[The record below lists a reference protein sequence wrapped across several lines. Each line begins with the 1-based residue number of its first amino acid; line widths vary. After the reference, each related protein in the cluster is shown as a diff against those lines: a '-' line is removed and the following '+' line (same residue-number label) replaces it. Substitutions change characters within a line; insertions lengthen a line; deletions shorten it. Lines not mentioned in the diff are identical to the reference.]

1 MFAAGQ
7 LSGGAELPP
16 LGESRG
22 SVLLIVRTSAA
33 ILVEVVE
40 VVEVV
45 GDGGVDGG
53 KELKRLHLPE
63 AEHSTFLSPERQVQ
77 VLDPIVCVLRRMLS
91 GARAEFTQG
100 CTVGAQPVGDDLL
113 RPAVP
118 TPQFPEELQCW
129 LAILGLRHHAF
140 EHLDLGIVG
149 VPETVLNAVDLQEDL
164 GKVLL
169 SFRPDRTAE
178 VRFLRISAAKKGLTG
193 ATGSGPLRG

>member
-1 MFAAGQ
+1 M
-7 LSGGAELPP
+7 
-16 LGESRG
+16 R
-22 SVLLIVRTSAA
+22 
-33 ILVEVVE
+33 
-40 VVEVV
+40 
-45 GDGGVDGG
+45 
-53 KELKRLHLPE
+53 
-63 AEHSTFLSPERQVQ
+63 

-129 LAILGLRHHAF
+129 LAIPGLRHHAF
-140 EHLDLGIVG
+140 EHLALGIVG

-169 SFRPDRTAE
+169 SLQAGPHCRSTVPEDLGGEKGLNRCHRKRTAS
-178 VRFLRISAAKKGLTG
+178 RLTSMPRLWSRSTTLRNECGNRT
-193 ATGSGPLRG
+193 